1 MRDITLVDINEIR
14 NVKETLDQWEIIV
27 TGVFDIYIK
36 YLLYVWHLFINKNK
50 IYILSSFNTLF

>member
-36 YLLYVWHLFINKNK
+36 YLLYV
-50 IYILSSFNTLF
+50 